1 MKADAHAAPTKK
13 DTQTMAPEKRCGA
26 SNFLIK
32 GIDAGA
38 GPMILKSGEFTI
50 RVEVTGWPEELGPER
65 PNLSWESVRRMVEAF
80 GEDEPKL
87 EDDDDEG
94 VLDLAARKAESA

>member
-1 MKADAHAAPTKK
+1 
-13 DTQTMAPEKRCGA
+13 MASEKRCDA

-38 GPMILKSGEFTI
+38 GPMTLKSGEFTI
-50 RVEVTGWPEELGPER
+50 RVEVIGWPKELGPER
-65 PNLSWESVRRMVEAF
+65 PNLSWESVRRMVEAL

>member
-1 MKADAHAAPTKK
+1 MDADAHAEP
-13 DTQTMAPEKRCGA
+13 TMASEKRCDA

-38 GPMILKSGEFTI
+38 GPMTLKSGQFTI
-50 RVEVTGWPEELGPER
+50 RVEVTGWPKELGPER
-65 PNLSWESVRRMVEAF
+65 PNLSWESVRRMVEAL

>member
-1 MKADAHAAPTKK
+1 MKAEAHAEPTKK
-13 DTQTMAPEKRCGA
+13 KTHTMASEKRCGA

-50 RVEVTGWPEELGPER
+50 RVEVTGWPKELGPQR
-65 PNLSWESVRRMVEAF
+65 PNLSWESVRRMVEAL
-80 GEDEPKL
+80 GQDEPKL
-87 EDDDDEG
+87 EDDDEG
-94 VLDLAARKAESA
+94 VLDLPSRKQASA